1 MSPANGHANGP
12 ASGAVAE
19 NRSSALLNSDIAS
32 HFASDEIRDL
42 VAKLEVPF
50 DPSVI
55 EWRVTN
61 TSKGGP
67 PRGQVMPY
75 TDQRAYTDRLNQLF
89 TPAGWSR
96 KYEVHTSPAFLR
108 GKEQKPSAKVIVTCE
123 VTIFGLGSHSATGE
137 EWADD
142 ENAGTS
148 AEAQSFKRACCCFG
162 LGRYLYEFEGVWVD
176 VDERKRPRTVPEL
189 PKWATPEGWINGLR
203 PNPPTHSKAPPGHP
217 AQSNSGPLVAEIEAM
232 ATTLGRG
239 LYRGLL
245 RDLAKVWNPRDIRD
259 HELQKKV
266 LEHMR
271 SAERGVRRLEAAL
284 EQTGPEAL
292 TSVLKSLGVRSLDR
306 VENLETL
313 KRIVVALETPCR

>member
-1 MSPANGHANGP
+1 M
-12 ASGAVAE
+12 
-19 NRSSALLNSDIAS
+19 
-32 HFASDEIRDL
+32 
-42 VAKLEVPF
+42 
-50 DPSVI
+50 
-55 EWRVTN
+55 
-61 TSKGGP
+61 
-67 PRGQVMPY
+67 
-75 TDQRAYTDRLNQLF
+75 
-89 TPAGWSR
+89 
-96 KYEVHTSPAFLR
+96 
-108 GKEQKPSAKVIVTCE
+108 
-123 VTIFGLGSHSATGE
+123 
-137 EWADD
+137 
-142 ENAGTS
+142 
-148 AEAQSFKRACCCFG
+148 
-162 LGRYLYEFEGVWVD
+162 
-176 VDERKRPRTVPEL
+176 
-189 PKWATPEGWINGLR
+189 
-203 PNPPTHSKAPPGHP
+203 
-217 AQSNSGPLVAEIEAM
+217 AEIEAM